1 MEGYGVYANDKMVAW
16 FELSGDASRYISSCS
31 IHYQMKPTTIG
42 ILNDLVAKASEDSGR
57 ARELLTRDEWLRL
70 NPLNMHMRENSMG
83 YTGVSVAT
91 GGAIKPSR
99 LQRMAIGF
107 EEPTVREYE
116 LLAVAMES
124 TYIGTQLEWHE
135 WFERMPDTAFEGGI

>member
-1 MEGYGVYANDKMVAW
+1 VEGYGIYEDGVMINW
-16 FELSGDASRYISSCS
+16 FSSHKEARDYISLCSSRY
-31 IHYQMKPTTIG
+31 QMRPTTVAV
-42 ILNDLVAKASEDSGR
+42 LNDVVPKASEDTIVVPK
-57 ARELLTRDEWLRL
+57 LLTRNEWLRL
-70 NPLNMHMRENSMG
+70 NPLNMHMRGNSMG

-91 GGAIKPSR
+91 GGAIKPCR
-99 LQRMAIGF
+99 LQRMVIGF